1 MQNYFQVLH
10 RIDFVEKVA
19 LNGGANIASLI
30 IFIILIISPILFI
43 LTILI
48 ILIVLIVDR
57 SLTYNL
63 KSKTLAHLKN
73 KTWGSRCI

>member
-48 ILIVLIVDR
+48 ILIVDR

>member
-30 IFIILIISPILFI
+30 IFIIFIISPILFI

-48 ILIVLIVDR
+48 ILIVDR